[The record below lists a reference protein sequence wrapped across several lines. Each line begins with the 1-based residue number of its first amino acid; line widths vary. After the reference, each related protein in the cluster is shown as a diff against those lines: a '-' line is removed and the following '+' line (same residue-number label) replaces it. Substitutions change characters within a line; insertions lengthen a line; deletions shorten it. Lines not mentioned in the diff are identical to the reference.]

1 MVINMHDIW
10 FEVKKLRGVGL
21 FVGGILFTFL
31 MTSFQGYAALVT
43 EEISWEILH
52 ITAMDF
58 FSTFIYP
65 LLISFIVI
73 RGFSVEKQNSG
84 FLNYYSNNISLKKM
98 YGMKIATSYLV
109 GVLFLLEAFII
120 TAIYIYIKGGNVIYV
135 YMSNW
140 KFVFLYIMAM
150 GTVINI
156 MGILCICIKNQLIP
170 GVIAIIAVVFGSV
183 TNVMGI
189 SYINPWGYFESS
201 FYYRGLDSV
210 DKIAMFIVFGLSVL
224 VLSCKINRILHSLVD
239 AV

>member
-120 TAIYIYIKGGNVIYV
+120 TAIYIYIYKRRKCYLC
-135 YMSNW
+135 
-140 KFVFLYIMAM
+140 LYEQ
-150 GTVINI
+150 
-156 MGILCICIKNQLIP
+156 LEICI
-170 GVIAIIAVVFGSV
+170 
-183 TNVMGI
+183 
-189 SYINPWGYFESS
+189 
-201 FYYRGLDSV
+201 
-210 DKIAMFIVFGLSVL
+210 
-224 VLSCKINRILHSLVD
+224 SLYHGD
-239 AV
+239 GDCD